1 MVSLSCTATREEG
14 VTLVTGHVRNE
25 GRPQRVRL
33 ANRLDGPV
41 WPPRSSGVPAAGWD
55 GDTLECVLAAGAVRA
70 IGYATPAE
78 PAAEPM
84 TVATTDPADV
94 DAESASGTATGARCE
109 VPDVEASSSGVLR
122 ALGSPRPPRD
132 AVPTPEVGQGDGA
145 SGTSE
150 PPAQTDS
157 AASPTARPDIDTVG
171 QKFSQPTCVENRSC
185 DGISARAANRSSRT
199 SVRQYDE
206 WRGGTDTPSDA
217 STGADAVTAWF
228 DAVEHRLAAGET
240 LSTATRVDTATTAVE
255 RLGGLDGVREL
266 EGELADEAA
275 RLRTVA
281 TRAETL
287 ADRAEAVELPVDTLE
302 RLA

>member
-84 TVATTDPADV
+84 TVVTTDPADV
-94 DAESASGTATGARCE
+94 DAESAPGTATGARCE

-157 AASPTARPDIDTVG
+157 AASPTARPDI
-171 QKFSQPTCVENRSC
+171 
-185 DGISARAANRSSRT
+185 
-199 SVRQYDE
+199 DE